1 MNSDT
6 PIQNYF
12 PALSEPELR
21 TLLAEKGRVREVH
34 EGDVIME
41 IGQHIQSIPLVMNGS
56 VKVLREDEDGNEI
69 LLYYLG
75 SGESC
80 AMSLT
85 CCLGEERSQVRA
97 IAEEDTTL
105 FMIPAHLMDEWMM
118 KFRSWKNF
126 IMATFS
132 ARFEELLHTIDLIA
146 FRKMDERLLH
156 YLHEKAGIQKSNLL
170 SITHQ
175 QIAYDLN
182 SSREAVSRL
191 LKQLERMGKVKLS
204 RNRIELL
211 EK

>member
-1 MNSDT
+1 METS
-6 PIQNYF
+6 IQDFF
-12 PALSEPELR
+12 PSLSEPEL
-21 TLLAEKGRVREVH
+21 LHQLAEKGTIKQVQ
-34 EGDVIME
+34 EGDIIMD
-41 IGQHIQSIPLVMNGS
+41 IGQFIQSIPLVMKGS
-56 VKVLREDEDGNEI
+56 IKVLREDEEGNEI

-85 CCLGEERSQVRA
+85 CCLGEGQSQIRA
-97 IAEEDTTL
+97 VAEEDTTL

-146 FRKMDERLLH
+146 FRKMDERLWH
-156 YLHEKAGIQKSNLL
+156 YLKEKAEIHQDTAFN
-170 SITHQ
+170 ITHQ
-175 QIAYDLN
+175 QIAYDLH

-191 LKQLERMGKVKLS
+191 LKKLEQMGKLKLS

-211 EK
+211 D